1 MEKTAYRS
9 GFVSII
15 GSPNVGKSTLLNQ
28 LVGQKVSIVSSKSQ
42 TTRNRIMGVLSKPGF
57 QMVFIDTPGVM
68 LPRNRLG
75 EYMVHVAYESLS
87 EVDAVLF
94 MTDALQG
101 IREKDEALIER
112 LRSAKAP
119 VIAAINKT
127 DKATPDVVERMR
139 NRLLEEWFVR
149 EIHEISALQATGTEA
164 LIAGLLGY
172 LSEGPQYF
180 PENMVTDQPERLIC
194 AEFIRE
200 KALELLREEI
210 PHGLGVSLDKMAL
223 REDQPDGAGLY
234 DVWAT
239 IYCERSS
246 HKGIIIGKNGG
257 MLKRIGSQA
266 RADMEWLLGVRVNL
280 QLWVKVKEDWRNSV
294 SVLRELGY
302 SE

>member
-139 NRLLEEWFVR
+139 NRLLEERFVR